1 MPGVGRQRKTNR
13 HLPQRVY
20 ERRGAFFYFPRKGP
34 AVLLHEGEDRSYPAA
49 LRALA
54 RILGAEG
61 PTATIEQLVARYDAE
76 ELAQKADK
84 TRRGRRQEFK
94 PLVEV
99 FGHIGPEDLEPHH
112 VWTYWTKRGRTEQA
126 RHEIRAL
133 SALLTFAR
141 RIGARKSPNPCF
153 GLQLPMSKP
162 RDRYVTDEEFLAIRD
177 LAPPIIGYAMD
188 LALLAG
194 MDQATIRKL
203 ERRHLT
209 NEGIEFERG
218 KTDAFQLIEWN
229 DELRLTVQAILR
241 LRPQLRRALICN
253 RRGQPYSANGFQ
265 SQWQRVMKRAKAKSL
280 PVFHFHDLRAKSAS
294 DAESDQE
301 AADRL
306 GHEDVKLTR
315 KVYRRLPRR
324 ATALSILNRPTNI
337 EQEPK

>member
-1 MPGVGRQRKTNR
+1 MAGMGRRRIRDK

-20 ERRGAFFYFPRKGP
+20 LRRGAYFYFPKKGP
-34 AVLLHEGEDRSYPAA
+34 AVLLHDKGDRSYPAA

-54 RILGAEG
+54 RLLGAEG
-61 PTATIEQLVARYDAE
+61 PTATLEQLVARYDAE
-76 ELAQKADK
+76 ELGQKAEK
-84 TRRGRRQEFK
+84 TQRGRRQEFK

-99 FGHIGPEDLEPHH
+99 FGHMAPEDIEPHH

-141 RIGARKSPNPCF
+141 RIGARKQPNPCF
-153 GLQLPMSKP
+153 GLQLPQSKA
-162 RDRYVTDEEFLAIRD
+162 RDRYVTDEEFLAIRE
-177 LAPPIIGYAMD
+177 LAPPMIQYAMD
-188 LALLAG
+188 LALLG
-194 MDQATIRKL
+194 GFDQSTIRRL

-209 NEGIEFERG
+209 DEGIEFERG

-229 DELRLTVQAILR
+229 DELRLTVQALLR

-253 RRGQPYSANGFQ
+253 RRGQPYSLNGFQ
-265 SQWQRVMKRAKAKSL
+265 SQWQRVMKRAKAKGL
-280 PVFHFHDLRAKSAS
+280 ETFHFHDLRAKSAS

-324 ATALSILNRPTNI
+324 AIALSILNNSPNI
-337 EQEPK
+337 ERSEK